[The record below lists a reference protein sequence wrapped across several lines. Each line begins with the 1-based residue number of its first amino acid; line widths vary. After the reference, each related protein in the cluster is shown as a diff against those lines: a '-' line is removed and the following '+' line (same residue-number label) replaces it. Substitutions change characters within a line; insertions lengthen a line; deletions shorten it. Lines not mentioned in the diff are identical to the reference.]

1 MSITSKIFWDI
12 TKTGLVRRL
21 EMESSKKKRK
31 RERMET
37 CVQKEVV
44 GQAVQN
50 MEELMVRE
58 LEEVDKDEHA
68 EKRSKMEVNVQQEM
82 REKMEVDLC
91 KQAII

>member
-1 MSITSKIFWDI
+1 MTNLLFWDI
-12 TKTGLVRRL
+12 IKTGLVHRL

-44 GQAVQN
+44 GQEVQN

-58 LEEVDKDEHA
+58 LEEVDKQV
-68 EKRSKMEVNVQQEM
+68 EKRSKMEVNVQQDM

-91 KQAII
+91 